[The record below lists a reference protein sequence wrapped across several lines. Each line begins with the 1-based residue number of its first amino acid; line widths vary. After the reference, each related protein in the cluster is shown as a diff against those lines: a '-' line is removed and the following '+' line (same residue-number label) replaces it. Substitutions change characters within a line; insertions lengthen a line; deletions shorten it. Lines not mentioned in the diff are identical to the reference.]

1 MLESLALC
9 RLRSETA
16 GSVSGFC
23 HNFRLPDPDLAVKF
37 PRPLT
42 EDSAESA
49 ELSRANSFVSLA
61 AGKR

>member
-9 RLRSETA
+9 WLRSETA

-37 PRPLT
+37 PRLLT
-42 EDSAESA
+42 EDSAE
-49 ELSRANSFVSLA
+49 LIRANSFVSLA